1 MISIKDIAG
10 ECGVSIATVSK
21 ALNNHK
27 DVSEAT
33 KQLVRDTAKR
43 LGYLPNSQAR
53 ALKTN
58 KTYNIGVLLVENAD
72 SGLEH
77 SYFSSVLNSFK
88 REAEKHGYD
97 ITFISGNVGELDV
110 TYYEHCLYRNVD
122 GVFIACG
129 DFYSDNVR
137 SLLDSPLPLVTI
149 DFISDKKPS
158 VVSDNVQ
165 GMGDLVRYV
174 SGKGHTKIAYIYGD
188 VSDVTNARIK
198 GYKEALEQLGLTYRD
213 EYMVKGKYLDPVKT
227 ERVISEL
234 LKLPDPPTC
243 IILPDDFSAVGA
255 MNALEEMGMS
265 VPDDISIAGYDGI
278 LLSRVL
284 RPKLTTIRQ
293 DTERLG
299 REAAKLLISLM
310 RKEISADTPP
320 VVIPG
325 YILEGDSVK
334 EIT

>member
-97 ITFISGNVGELDV
+97 ITFISSNVGELDV

-137 SLLDSPLPLVTI
+137 SLLDSPLPLVTV
-149 DFISDKKPS
+149 DYVSDKKPS
-158 VVSDNVQ
+158 VVSDNVK

-174 SGKGHTKIAYIYGD
+174 SGKGHKKIAYIYGD
-188 VSDVTNARIK
+188 VSDVTKARIK

-213 EYMVKGKYLDPVKT
+213 EYMVQGKYLDPVKT
-227 ERVISEL
+227 ERVITEL

-284 RPKLTTIRQ
+284 RPKLTTIKQ

-299 REAAKLLISLM
+299 REAARLLISLM

-334 EIT
+334 ELT